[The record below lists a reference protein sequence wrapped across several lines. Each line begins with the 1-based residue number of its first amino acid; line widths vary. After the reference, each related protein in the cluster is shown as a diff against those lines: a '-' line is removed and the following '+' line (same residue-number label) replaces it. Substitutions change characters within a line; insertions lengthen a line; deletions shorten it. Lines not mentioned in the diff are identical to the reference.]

1 MEPFEQFKDD
11 LLAYL
16 HVESE
21 MEKLDIEK
29 RKSMSRDE
37 KIQSNEMLTGL
48 TVKSAQ
54 DLKYVLYAPE
64 NYSKLRPGDKV
75 IINASIN
82 ALVLDTLRDTI
93 TIEAKK
99 PLDESTSYDME
110 ATSPNLLESLIAC
123 LQGILPATPGAHFL
137 RLLAGEEDVHPEDF
151 LKIEPEKIHGM
162 ASSFSL
168 LNDEQKDAVKSM
180 LEYYPIHVL
189 QGPPGTGK
197 TLVLANT
204 AIASSLKN
212 REVVIIANTHHAVNN
227 ALMKIRRLNNK
238 VPLIKIGD
246 LLKAD
251 ELSDDIIKFEKFKD
265 FNEFSRNNRRKKKN
279 GYVIGMTI
287 WGAITHLGLHT
298 HSHFRPYMA
307 LVDEASLMPLS
318 YASILGKCATS
329 ICFFG
334 DSRQMPPI
342 FRSELEQNV
351 LSKSIIDYCVNNVKG
366 VPVSVL
372 PVTHRMNKDITSF
385 VSKKFYEPHGIVLH
399 SADDVKERTFK
410 SQYMHEN
417 GWNDSIVFMDCGIS
431 TDGCKEENEGEATA
445 VIKMVKALVDE
456 GKKPEDI
463 AVITPFRKQVRL
475 LRELA
480 HEYINDYE
488 WPLIDTVERLQG
500 QDVECIILTF
510 AASDENYIKETH
522 EFIFNPNR
530 LNVMISRARTKV
542 IVFASEI
549 IRNTLTKKNL
559 DFTA

>member
-445 VIKMVKALVDE
+445 VIKMVKALLDE

>member
-1 MEPFEQFKDD
+1 MQTFEQFKDD

-48 TVKSAQ
+48 TVKAAQ
-54 DLKYVLYAPE
+54 DLKYVLHAPE

-75 IINASIN
+75 IINTSIN

-137 RLLAGEEDVHPEDF
+137 RLLAGEEDVQPEDF
-151 LKIEPEKIHGM
+151 LKIEPEKIPGM

-168 LNDEQKDAVKSM
+168 LNDEQKDAVSSM
-180 LEYYPIHVL
+180 LEYFPIHVL

-287 WGAITHLGLHT
+287 WGAITHLGLHS

-342 FRSELEQNV
+342 FRPELEQNV

-399 SADDVKERTFK
+399 SAEGAKERTFK
-410 SQYMHEN
+410 SQYLHEN
-417 GWNDSIVFMDCGIS
+417 GWDDSIVFMDWSIS

-445 VIKMVKALVDE
+445 AIKMVKALLDE

-463 AVITPFRKQVRL
+463 SVVTPFRKQVRL
-475 LRELA
+475 LRQLA
-480 HEYINDYE
+480 HEFINDYE
-488 WPLIDTVERLQG
+488 WPVIDTVERLQG

-510 AASDENYIKETH
+510 AASDETYVKETH

-530 LNVMISRARTKV
+530 LNVMISRAKTKV
-542 IVFASEI
+542 IIFSSKIINSE
-549 IRNTLTKKNL
+549 LHQL
-559 DFTA
+559 

>member
-1 MEPFEQFKDD
+1 MQTFEQFKDD

-48 TVKSAQ
+48 TVKAAQ
-54 DLKYVLYAPE
+54 DLKYVLHAPE

-110 ATSPNLLESLIAC
+110 ATNPNLLESLIAC

-137 RLLAGEEDVHPEDF
+137 RLLAGEENVQPEDF

-168 LNDEQKDAVKSM
+168 LNDEQKDAVSSM
-180 LEYYPIHVL
+180 LKYFPIHVL

-342 FRSELEQNV
+342 FRPELEQNV

-399 SADDVKERTFK
+399 SAEGAKERTFK
-410 SQYMHEN
+410 SQYLHEN
-417 GWNDSIVFMDCGIS
+417 GWDDSIVFMDCSIS

-445 VIKMVKALVDE
+445 AIKMVKALLDE

-463 AVITPFRKQVRL
+463 SVVTPFRKQVRL
-475 LRELA
+475 LRQLA
-480 HEYINDYE
+480 HEFINDYE
-488 WPLIDTVERLQG
+488 WPVIDTVERLQG

-510 AASDENYIKETH
+510 AASDEKYIKEAH

-530 LNVMISRARTKV
+530 LNVMISRAKTKV
-542 IVFASEI
+542 IIFSSEI
-549 IRNTLTKKNL
+549 ICNALTKKSL